1 MDNNNNY
8 DEHDGMGFMENDVEV
23 GFVNEEEKHEQV
35 AAYVEVQFANEEAE
49 GEQLAGDNENE
60 QNNLS
65 RSVKELTVLVN
76 KVVDEITDLKHW
88 VVTQYSTH
96 FEELQTIIA
105 VKKSLA
111 EISALKAFMTV
122 HTTARFNELET
133 ILRSQQPSLDVI
145 RDSLKMIEVG
155 VSTKP
160 RTDSPRPTTENT
172 TEKRGEV
179 SNPVI
184 TIEDEKEE
192 EQDPS
197 RSKGKRKAVESDYE
211 SELDKDKEVA
221 NTDLVFS
228 DGDYEFHA
236 DDVNKKICQTI
247 NNLNMQ
253 IKQAAPKPL
262 LPDAWT
268 SIDKLGKSADL
279 SNPMRF
285 SNILSQLHQQV
296 LKGKGDLLQVKEKK
310 TLTGSVSKR
319 CKSVLPKG
327 IKWNFPV
334 TSDMKLDFAELQ
346 AIAYVYHPDKD
357 KSKRLVSSR
366 GIEAY
371 RADFDTL
378 TPGNMINHKIVT
390 LVCMRSTWM
399 QESYNRG
406 AVWFLPPA
414 FADDVFLGKTIEE
427 LIATY
432 CKDWMP
438 SYPRL
443 KYIYVPINTSSDHW
457 FLMVISMQLQTIYH
471 LNSYCGIGD
480 VKPRRATISIISR
493 TLECMVSAALYGTT
507 FLGRSTEF
515 NEWPIEEAHGIPNCG
530 HSNNAAVWVID
541 WMDMDQC
548 FTPNI
553 QGELKENMI
562 RVKTASNLVLGVYND
577 LWDFIEEEAKNF
589 WELISN

>member
-105 VKKSLA
+105 VKKSLD

-285 SNILSQLHQQV
+285 SNSNYRRDSKNRTMEEDLEALNGISKKLFTSPFTTPPTSS
-296 LKGKGDLLQVKEKK
+296 KGKRGSSSSKGKK
-310 TLTGSVSKR
+310 NIDWKCFKTMQECSAK
-319 CKSVLPKG
+319 
-327 IKWNFPV
+327 V

-443 KYIYVPINTSSDHW
+443 KY
-457 FLMVISMQLQTIYH
+457 
-471 LNSYCGIGD
+471 
-480 VKPRRATISIISR
+480 SR